1 MLLSMTGFGKAECI
15 LSNKKISVEIKT
27 LNSKHFDANVRIP
40 SVYKSKEVGIRQQ
53 LNLALNRGKIDCSLF
68 IEKMEGEPSVKLDK
82 KVITA
87 YYTSLKSIAEQL
99 GNTDELMSSVMRLP
113 HVILTEKDEVEEDE
127 WKEITKAIDQAIKAV
142 NDYRLKEG
150 NQLKLDFEQRIKT
163 ISTLLQ
169 SVEQI
174 GKKRTKRI
182 QLSIA
187 NQIKDLKLS
196 VDENRFEQEM
206 IYYLEKLDVT
216 EEIIRLG
223 IHLNYFSDVMNE
235 SNSQGK
241 KLGFIGQEIG
251 REINTIGSKANDAD
265 MQKLVVQMKDE
276 LEKIKE
282 QLLNVL

>member
-1 MLLSMTGFGKAECI
+1 MTGFGKAECI
-15 LSNKKISVEIKT
+15 LSNKKISIEIKT

-68 IEKMEGEPSVKLDK
+68 IEKMEGEPSVQLDK

-87 YYTSLKSIAEQL
+87 YYTSLKSIAEKL

-113 HVILTEKDEVEEDE
+113 HVILTEKEEVEEDE
-127 WKEITKAIDQAIKAV
+127 WKEISNAIDQAIKAV
-142 NDYRLKEG
+142 NDYRQKEG
-150 NQLKLDFEQRIKT
+150 NQLKLDFEQRIET

-174 GKKRTKRI
+174 EKKRTERI
-182 QLSIA
+182 QLSIT

-216 EEIIRLG
+216 EEITRLG
-223 IHLNYFSDVMNE
+223 IHLNYFLDVMNE

-251 REINTIGSKANDAD
+251 REINTIGYKANDAD

>member
-1 MLLSMTGFGKAECI
+1 MTGFGKAECI
-15 LSNKKISVEIKT
+15 LSNKKISIEIKT

-68 IEKMEGEPSVKLDK
+68 IENREGEPSVQLDK

-87 YYTSLKSIAEQL
+87 YYTSLKSIAEKL

-113 HVILTEKDEVEEDE
+113 HVILTEKEEVEEDE
-127 WKEITKAIDQAIKAV
+127 WKEISNAIDQAIKAV
-142 NDYRLKEG
+142 NDYRQKEG

-169 SVEQI
+169 SVEHI
-174 GKKRTKRI
+174 EKKRTERI
-182 QLSIA
+182 QLSMT

-216 EEIIRLG
+216 EEITRLG
-223 IHLNYFSDVMNE
+223 IHLNYFLDVMNE

>member
-1 MLLSMTGFGKAECI
+1 MTGFGKAECI

-113 HVILTEKDEVEEDE
+113 HVILTEKEEVEEDE

>member
-1 MLLSMTGFGKAECI
+1 MTGFGKAECI

-113 HVILTEKDEVEEDE
+113 HVILTEKEEVEEDE

-142 NDYRLKEG
+142 NDHRLKEG

-174 GKKRTKRI
+174 GKKRTERI

>member
-1 MLLSMTGFGKAECI
+1 MTGFGKAECI
-15 LSNKKISVEIKT
+15 LSNKKISIEIKT

-53 LNLALNRGKIDCSLF
+53 LNLALSRGKIDCSLF
-68 IEKMEGEPSVKLDK
+68 IEKMEGEPSVQLDK

-87 YYTSLKSIAEQL
+87 YYTSLKSIAEKL

-113 HVILTEKDEVEEDE
+113 HVILTEKEEVEEDE
-127 WKEITKAIDQAIKAV
+127 WKEISNAIDQAIKAV
-142 NDYRLKEG
+142 NDYRQKEG
-150 NQLKLDFEQRIKT
+150 NQLKLDFEQRIET

-174 GKKRTKRI
+174 EKKRTERI
-182 QLSIA
+182 QLSIT

-216 EEIIRLG
+216 EEITRLG
-223 IHLNYFSDVMNE
+223 IHLNYFLDVMNE

-251 REINTIGSKANDAD
+251 REINTIGSKANDVD

>member
-1 MLLSMTGFGKAECI
+1 MTGFGKAECI

-174 GKKRTKRI
+174 GKKRTERI

>member
-1 MLLSMTGFGKAECI
+1 
-15 LSNKKISVEIKT
+15 
-27 LNSKHFDANVRIP
+27 
-40 SVYKSKEVGIRQQ
+40 
-53 LNLALNRGKIDCSLF
+53 
-68 IEKMEGEPSVKLDK
+68 
-82 KVITA
+82 
-87 YYTSLKSIAEQL
+87 
-99 GNTDELMSSVMRLP
+99 MRLP
-113 HVILTEKDEVEEDE
+113 HVILTEKEEVEENE
-127 WKEITKAIDQAIKAV
+127 WKEISNAIDQAIKAV
-142 NDYRLKEG
+142 NDYRQKEG

-169 SVEQI
+169 SVEHI
-174 GKKRTKRI
+174 EKKRTERI
-182 QLSIA
+182 QLSIT

-216 EEIIRLG
+216 EEITRLG
-223 IHLNYFSDVMNE
+223 IHLNYFLDVMNE

>member
-1 MLLSMTGFGKAECI
+1 MTGFGKAECI
-15 LSNKKISVEIKT
+15 LSNKKISIEIKT

-68 IEKMEGEPSVKLDK
+68 IEKMEGEPSVQLDK

-87 YYTSLKSIAEQL
+87 YYTSLKSIAEKL

-113 HVILTEKDEVEEDE
+113 HVILTEKEEVEEDE
-127 WKEITKAIDQAIKAV
+127 WKEISNAIDQAIKAV
-142 NDYRLKEG
+142 NDYRQKEG

-169 SVEQI
+169 SVEHI
-174 GKKRTKRI
+174 EKKRTERI
-182 QLSIA
+182 QLSIT

-216 EEIIRLG
+216 EEITRLG
-223 IHLNYFSDVMNE
+223 IHLNYFLDVMNE

>member
-1 MLLSMTGFGKAECI
+1 MTGFGKAECI
-15 LSNKKISVEIKT
+15 LSNKKISIEIKT

-53 LNLALNRGKIDCSLF
+53 LNQALNRGKIDCSLF
-68 IEKMEGEPSVKLDK
+68 IEKMEGEPSVQLDK

-113 HVILTEKDEVEEDE
+113 NVILTEKEEVEEDE
-127 WKEITKAIDQAIKAV
+127 WREISNAIDQAIKAV
-142 NDYRLKEG
+142 NDYRQKEG

-174 GKKRTKRI
+174 EKKRTERI
-182 QLSIA
+182 QLSIT

-216 EEIIRLG
+216 EEITRLD
-223 IHLNYFSDVMNE
+223 IHLNYFLDVMNE

>member
-113 HVILTEKDEVEEDE
+113 HVILTEKDEFEEDE

>member
-1 MLLSMTGFGKAECI
+1 MTGFGKAECI
-15 LSNKKISVEIKT
+15 LSNKKISIEIKT

-68 IEKMEGEPSVKLDK
+68 IEKMEGEPSVQLDK

-87 YYTSLKSIAEQL
+87 YYTSLKSIAEKL

-113 HVILTEKDEVEEDE
+113 HVILTEKEEVEEDE
-127 WKEITKAIDQAIKAV
+127 WKEISNAIDQAIKAV
-142 NDYRLKEG
+142 NDYRQKEG
-150 NQLKLDFEQRIKT
+150 NQLKLDFEQRIET

-174 GKKRTKRI
+174 EKKRTERI
-182 QLSIA
+182 QLSIT

-216 EEIIRLG
+216 EEITRLG
-223 IHLNYFSDVMNE
+223 IHLNYFLDVMNE

>member
-1 MLLSMTGFGKAECI
+1 MTGFGKAECI

-142 NDYRLKEG
+142 NDHRLKEG

>member
-1 MLLSMTGFGKAECI
+1 MTGFGKAECI
-15 LSNKKISVEIKT
+15 LSNKKISIEIKT

-68 IEKMEGEPSVKLDK
+68 IEKMEGEPSVQLDK

-87 YYTSLKSIAEQL
+87 YYTSLKSIAEKL

-113 HVILTEKDEVEEDE
+113 HVILTEKEEIEEDE
-127 WKEITKAIDQAIKAV
+127 WKEISNAIDQAIKAV
-142 NDYRLKEG
+142 NDYRQKEG

-169 SVEQI
+169 SVEHI
-174 GKKRTKRI
+174 EKKRTERI
-182 QLSIA
+182 QLSIT
-187 NQIKDLKLS
+187 NQINDLKLS

-216 EEIIRLG
+216 EEITRLG
-223 IHLNYFSDVMNE
+223 IHLNYFLDVMNE

>member
-1 MLLSMTGFGKAECI
+1 MTGFGKAECI
-15 LSNKKISVEIKT
+15 LSNKKISIEIKT
-27 LNSKHFDANVRIP
+27 LNGKHFDANVRIP

-53 LNLALNRGKIDCSLF
+53 LNQALNRGKIDCSLF
-68 IEKMEGEPSVKLDK
+68 IEKMEGEPSVQLDK

-113 HVILTEKDEVEEDE
+113 NVILTEKEESDEDE
-127 WKEITKAIDQAIKAV
+127 WREITNAIDQAIKAV
-142 NDYRLKEG
+142 NDYRQKEG

-169 SVEQI
+169 SVEQVE
-174 GKKRTKRI
+174 KKRTERI
-182 QLSIA
+182 QLSIT

-216 EEIIRLG
+216 EEITRLN
-223 IHLNYFSDVMNE
+223 IHLNYFLDVMNE

-265 MQKLVVQMKDE
+265 MQKLVVLMKDE

>member
-1 MLLSMTGFGKAECI
+1 MTGFGKAECI

-40 SVYKSKEVGIRQQ
+40 SLFKSKEVGIRQQ